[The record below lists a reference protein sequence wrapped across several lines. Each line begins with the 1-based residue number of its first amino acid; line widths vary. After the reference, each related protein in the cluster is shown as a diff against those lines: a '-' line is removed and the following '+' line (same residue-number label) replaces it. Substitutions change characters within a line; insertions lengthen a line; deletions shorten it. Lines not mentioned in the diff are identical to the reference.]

1 MVAKPSIAA
10 KGHVMTRRRTPLEA
24 LAQVTRFRR
33 EPVREATPVADVC
46 IIVEGAYPYIVGG
59 VSGWL
64 QDLMTHLP
72 EVSFHI
78 VAIKAGQ
85 APLEW
90 KLAPPSNVIAISEIA
105 LTPERTAPSSIN
117 PRTVGRILSNAA
129 RFIEAGEPSD
139 FAQLLQSLEK
149 IPSGTSAGDLLSHS
163 ATFER
168 IRDDYLKT
176 YPQSSFHHYF
186 WANQALLGGLLAIC
200 LAPLPRAKCYHTI
213 STGFA
218 GLFGARASL
227 VHQRPLCLTEHGIYL
242 LERQIEI
249 LMANWI
255 GDQVEGGLALSD
267 GYADLRDFWQH
278 AFEHYSSVC
287 YARSEKIIALYAANN
302 AVQQR
307 LGASPERLVSIPNGI
322 DASGFADLL
331 DQRNRD
337 RPLVALL
344 GRVVP
349 IKDVKTF
356 IRAADIVHA
365 HNPQIDFVVLGPID
379 EDKDYA
385 KECIELAQSLSCRDV
400 MSFAGRV
407 NIKEWL
413 PKIDLLVLTS
423 LSEAQPLVILE
434 GGACGIPVVAPDV
447 GSCREMIE
455 GKEPG
460 DAHGGVV
467 TPLVNP
473 NATAQAI
480 EKILL
485 TPGLRDEL
493 GQALKNRVIQSYDHP
508 SIINRYRNVY
518 SELTRLQ
525 PDSATQ
531 ISSN

>member
-1 MVAKPSIAA
+1 VGIFL
-10 KGHVMTRRRTPLEA
+10 RRVGASSSFLRHYDEA
-24 LAQVTRFRR
+24 PTLLKSQPQICAIG
-33 EPVREATPVADVC
+33 A
-46 IIVEGAYPYIVGG
+46 EGE
-59 VSGWL
+59 
-64 QDLMTHLP
+64 H
-72 EVSFHI
+72 
-78 VAIKAGQ
+78 
-85 APLEW
+85 
-90 KLAPPSNVIAISEIA
+90 
-105 LTPERTAPSSIN
+105 
-117 PRTVGRILSNAA
+117 
-129 RFIEAGEPSD
+129 
-139 FAQLLQSLEK
+139 
-149 IPSGTSAGDLLSHS
+149 
-163 ATFER
+163 
-168 IRDDYLKT
+168 
-176 YPQSSFHHYF
+176 PQSSFHHYF

-227 VHQRPLCLTEHGIYL
+227 VNQRPLCLTEHGIYL
-242 LERQIEI
+242 LERKIEI

-287 YARSEKIIALYAANN
+287 YARSKIIIALYNANN

-307 LGASPERLVSIPNGI
+307 LGASPERLISIPNGI
-322 DASGFADLL
+322 DASGFADLT
-331 DQRNRD
+331 DQRNPE

-349 IKDVKTF
+349 IKDIKTF
-356 IRAADIVHA
+356 IRAADIVHT
-365 HNPQIDFVVLGPID
+365 HHPEIDFVVLGPID
-379 EDKDYA
+379 EDRDYA
-385 KECIELAQSLSCRDV
+385 KECIELARSLPCRDAIKFV
-400 MSFAGRV
+400 GRV
-407 NIKEWL
+407 SIKDWL

-455 GKEPG
+455 GKEQG

-480 EKILL
+480 KKILL

-493 GQALKNRVIQSYDHP
+493 GQVLKKRVAESYDHP
-508 SIINRYRNVY
+508 SIINRYRSVY
-518 SELTRLQ
+518 NALTSLQ
-525 PDSATQ
+525 TN
-531 ISSN
+531 SSVPMPQV